1 MDESPTD
8 GTRRPDA
15 WNKVDAR
22 MARFSGVVGEIAD
35 PLTWGL
41 DLEEEALTGQ
51 DDAKDPTNERFL
63 RAYRTFAGE
72 SMEVETLRKRAD
84 VDQVEDV
91 VRAAASGALAAPLH
105 ADIASPVEPVV
116 SDSSDSSDASPDDTP
131 AGTVGQPSGGEA
143 GVPDFAD
150 AYQDYRSAMRAIV
163 AEVDEVP
170 LSEGT
175 FIVDGS
181 LAACTRLTVRGVT
194 AVYVTTAERALVVT
208 GPEDL
213 VDRIDVVTR
222 PIRTMLQGEADD
234 RA

>member
-8 GTRRPDA
+8 DPQRSGA
-15 WNKVDAR
+15 WDQVDAR
-22 MARFSGVVGEIAD
+22 LARFSGDVGEIAD

-51 DDAKDPTNERFL
+51 DDTKDPTSERFL

-72 SMEVETLRKRAD
+72 AMDVETLRVGAA

-105 ADIASPVEPVV
+105 ADIAAPVEA
-116 SDSSDSSDASPDDTP
+116 DAAPDAVTRP
-131 AGTVGQPSGGEA
+131 A
-143 GVPDFAD
+143 PDFAD

-163 AEVDEVP
+163 AEVDQVP

-175 FIVDGS
+175 FIVDGA
-181 LAACTRLTVRGVT
+181 LAACTRLTVRGVS
-194 AVYVTTAERALVVT
+194 AIYVATAERALVIT

-213 VDRIDVVTR
+213 VDRVDVVTQ
-222 PIRTMLQGEADD
+222 PIRSLLHGETED

>member
-8 GTRRPDA
+8 DTQRPDA
-15 WNKVDAR
+15 WGEVDAR

-51 DDAKDPTNERFL
+51 DDANDPTSERFL
-63 RAYRTFAGE
+63 RAYRTFSGE
-72 SMEVETLRKRAD
+72 AMEVETLRARAD

-105 ADIASPVEPVV
+105 ADIAAPVEP
-116 SDSSDSSDASPDDTP
+116 DAAPDNEP
-131 AGTVGQPSGGEA
+131 RGA
-143 GVPDFAD
+143 DFAD

-170 LSEGT
+170 LTEDT
-175 FIVDGS
+175 FVVDGA
-181 LAACTRLTVRGVT
+181 LAACTRLTVRGVS
-194 AVYVTTAERALVVT
+194 AVYVTTSERALVVT

-213 VDRIDVVTR
+213 VDRVDVVTR
-222 PIRTMLQGEADD
+222 PIRTLLQGGADE

>member
-1 MDESPTD
+1 MDESPIDDTQ
-8 GTRRPDA
+8 RSSA
-15 WNKVDAR
+15 WDKVDAR

-51 DDAKDPTNERFL
+51 DDATDPTSERFL

-72 SMEVETLRKRAD
+72 AMEIETLRARAD
-84 VDQVEDV
+84 VEQVEDV

-105 ADIASPVEPVV
+105 ADIAAPVEP
-116 SDSSDSSDASPDDTP
+116 DAAPD
-131 AGTVGQPSGGEA
+131 GEVRA
-143 GVPDFAD
+143 DFAD

-163 AEVDEVP
+163 AEVDEVA

-175 FIVDGS
+175 FVVDGA
-181 LAACTRLTVRGVT
+181 LAACTRLTVRGVS
-194 AVYVTTAERALVVT
+194 AIYVTTAERALVVT

-213 VDRIDVVTR
+213 VDRVDVVTR
-222 PIRTMLQGEADD
+222 PIRTLLQGDADD